1 MATQGQYNTSLQP
14 YRDIDVRIS
23 VLDYDMIILDE
34 ISGYATQC
42 SISVDA
48 DSDIRRTANISM
60 VLKSEYTKIG
70 LVDTIKNLYWKAGN
84 SYWYD
89 KFVQLAVG
97 INNIVN

>member
-48 DSDIRRTANISM
+48 D
-60 VLKSEYTKIG
+60 
-70 LVDTIKNLYWKAGN
+70 
-84 SYWYD
+84 
-89 KFVQLAVG
+89 
-97 INNIVN
+97 